1 MTMGLRLSNGF
12 WLDVTA
18 PRQSAQY
25 HATMHCKGSR
35 PELDYQGARKAST
48 LQKDAFMLIV
58 MKPQAS
64 EEDVRRVCEKI
75 ASMGFRAHP
84 MPGAQRTAVGITGN
98 PGPLEPEEFETLPG
112 VAEAIRVSKPFKLV
126 SREVKAEDSL
136 IHIGPPKEGVTVGG
150 KELAIIAGPCAI
162 ENRAQARAA
171 AECVRKA
178 GARLFRGGAFKPRTS
193 PYAFQGMGEEGL
205 EILAEIRRDF
215 GLLIVTETIDPENCD
230 LVEKYADA
238 LQVGARNMQNFSLL
252 KRVGRSR
259 LPVLLKRGMSATLDE
274 FLMAAEYILSEGN
287 YNVILCERGVR
298 TFADHTRNT
307 LDLSVIP
314 AVKALS
320 HLPIIVD
327 PSHGTGKRDK
337 VIPLAR
343 AAVAVGADG
352 LIVEV
357 HPDPDHAVSDGYQSL
372 FPQQFETLVEQASAI
387 AGVLGRTITPA
398 ASRK

>member
-1 MTMGLRLSNGF
+1 
-12 WLDVTA
+12 
-18 PRQSAQY
+18 
-25 HATMHCKGSR
+25 
-35 PELDYQGARKAST
+35 
-48 LQKDAFMLIV
+48 MLIV
-58 MKPQAS
+58 MKPQAT
-64 EEDVRRVCEKI
+64 EADVRRVCEKV
-75 ASMGFRAHP
+75 ASMGYRAHP

-98 PGPLEPEEFETLPG
+98 PGPIEPAEFESLPG
-112 VAEAIRVSKPFKLV
+112 VAEAIRVTKPYKLV
-126 SREVKAEDSL
+126 SREVKRDDSL
-136 IHIGPPKEGVTVGG
+136 IHVGPPGNGVTVGG
-150 KELAIIAGPCAI
+150 QELTLIAGPCAV
-162 ENRAQARAA
+162 ENRDQARSA
-171 AECVRKA
+171 AEKVRNA

-193 PYAFQGMGEEGL
+193 PYSFQGLGEAGL
-205 EILAEIRRDF
+205 EILAEIRQEF

-230 LVEKYADA
+230 LVEKYADV

-252 KRVGRSR
+252 KRVGRSK

-314 AVKALS
+314 AVKTLS

-372 FPQQFETLVEQASAI
+372 FPAEFEAMVEQVAAI
-387 AGVLGRTITPA
+387 GKVLGRTLTGAP
-398 ASRK
+398 RGR